1 MGVHAG
7 KLGGN
12 SNQRQEPV
20 AEVQPLQY
28 AYQGTAFL
36 NGAAQAHKQT
46 DGAHAGRKTVL
57 STPRCE
63 LEPRSGWG
71 LSSGRTVTGV
81 NLRSYRDGAS
91 GDMGGGLVLSSE
103 GRYARG

>member
-12 SNQRQEPV
+12 SNQRQELG

-28 AYQGTAFL
+28 AWRGTAYL

-46 DGAHAGRKTVL
+46 DGAHAREKDGPFHA
-57 STPRCE
+57 SCE

-71 LSSGRTVTGV
+71 LSSGRTFDV
-81 NLRSYRDGAS
+81 SFK
-91 GDMGGGLVLSSE
+91 
-103 GRYARG
+103 

>member
-12 SNQRQEPV
+12 SNQRQELG

-28 AYQGTAFL
+28 AWRGTAYL

-57 STPRCE
+57 STPRLRAGAE
-63 LEPRSGWG
+63 VWVGFKQ
-71 LSSGRTVTGV
+71 RT
-81 NLRSYRDGAS
+81 S
-91 GDMGGGLVLSSE
+91 
-103 GRYARG
+103 